1 MLVSTVGGFSSL
13 TASVSLAPPSPSPF
27 GASELQLRP
36 PQAPLLSRRP
46 SARSVR
52 SFRSWVQ
59 PPAPSITAMRFESSS
74 SLAFPSKAIRTS
86 KDAITTLQLYPGP
99 VVSRYPVTVIRSYVE
114 HKLLKGRTPAE
125 ISYKLEGLE
134 GQLPQFATAF
144 VLVRYF
150 NNLGTGSAGGG
161 AALESSPAWPPD
173 LAHLD
178 QDIVDAARVTM
189 NLVAIRPPTRRSTVA
204 AALFGA
210 LRPRTRSLSALK
222 AAGAAGGTNRP
233 AGFSSLHLPP
243 RSSLSE
249 YYPIVARAP
258 SAPPAPLSPP
268 PPTRPTV
275 VTTRRRAPSSLA
287 SPDAVSPASSTP
299 HTADMLFY
307 PTPHSVDATPTTA
320 TTPTQEDTFGMS
332 INIGMGTPSLRSLS
346 LSFPGGTTAT
356 PVSTPVGGSYPP
368 QLSVRLP
375 DLSLDGLFDFPRS
388 PTLEGERAYTTDDI
402 VEREHPVSI
411 GPRPATAFL

>member
-1 MLVSTVGGFSSL
+1 M
-13 TASVSLAPPSPSPF
+13 
-27 GASELQLRP
+27 
-36 PQAPLLSRRP
+36 
-46 SARSVR
+46 
-52 SFRSWVQ
+52 
-59 PPAPSITAMRFESSS
+59 
-74 SLAFPSKAIRTS
+74 
-86 KDAITTLQLYPGP
+86 
-99 VVSRYPVTVIRSYVE
+99 
-114 HKLLKGRTPAE
+114 
-125 ISYKLEGLE
+125 
-134 GQLPQFATAF
+134 
-144 VLVRYF
+144 RYF
-150 NNLGTGSAGGG
+150 NNLGAG
-161 AALESSPAWPPD
+161 ALEQSPAWPPD

-189 NLVAIRPPTRRSTVA
+189 NLVAIRPQTRRGTVA

-222 AAGAAGGTNRP
+222 AAGAAGANRP
-233 AGFSSLHLPP
+233 AGFSSLHLP

-249 YYPIVARAP
+249 YYPVVARAP
-258 SAPPAPLSPP
+258 SAPPAPISPP
-268 PPTRPTV
+268 TPLAPPTRPTV
-275 VTTRRRAPSSLA
+275 VTTRGRAPSSLA
-287 SPDAVSPASSTP
+287 SPDAVSPASSAPTQ
-299 HTADMLFY
+299 HTGDMLFY

-320 TTPTQEDTFGMS
+320 TTRTHTAEDTFGMS
-332 INIGMGTPSLRSLS
+332 INISMGTPSLRSLS

-402 VEREHPVSI
+402 VEREHPVTV